1 MTITARNYAAQAR
14 RMIGAYV
21 QMYEGGRGGGAP
33 EDRELELALTRAA
46 AQKMDTA
53 VHFALPD
60 GALLFEDDLRGLR
73 GQSLKLPYPAV
84 TLEWHQPPSANDS
97 FSSKLTKF
105 VAIAFEVTNEDF
117 PQLEQDE
124 RGIMV
129 MGAREHESE
138 WCPSTAF
145 AVIPETW
152 EKQDF
157 GAQQPGRDTRAKTY
171 IWGITHYNG
180 MVQKMGQEA
189 ADDAIDRDIATE
201 LYTVLQF
208 CEAMS
213 CSNVGTEVIPG
224 APASVNARRIKDG
237 KLPLLDTKV
246 LTVHV
251 PGAASARIGV
261 SRKTGEIRQ
270 HLRRGHIRNLS
281 DGRRIWVN
289 SCVVGNPEKG
299 RVEKAYRVLP
309 EAEQRAKE

>member
-21 QMYEGGRGGGAP
+21 QMYEDGKCGGAA

-46 AQKMDTA
+46 AEKMDSA

-84 TLEWHQPPSANDS
+84 TLEWYQPPSVDLS
-97 FSSKLTKF
+97 YPSKMTKF

-124 RGIMV
+124 RAIMV
-129 MGAREHESE
+129 MGAREHEAE

-145 AVIPETW
+145 AVIPEAW
-152 EKQDF
+152 ERRVL
-157 GAQQPGRDTRAKTY
+157 GAQQSRADNRGKVY
-171 IWGITHYNG
+171 VWGITHYNG

-189 ADDAIDRDIATE
+189 ADDALDRDIATE

-213 CSNVGTEVIPG
+213 CSNVGTEVISG
-224 APASVNARRIKDG
+224 ASASVNARRLKDG
-237 KLPLLDTKV
+237 KVPLLDTKV

-251 PGAASARIGV
+251 PGATSTRIGL

-270 HLRRGHIRNLS
+270 HLRRGHVRNLS

-299 RVEKAYRVLP
+299 RIEKGYRVLP
-309 EAEQRAKE
+309 EAPLA